1 MAFDPKPR
9 FSPESG
15 LVSKMVKI
23 YRKRWTEKRKRKKE
37 RKTEKIRK
45 SRERKIDRLR
55 EKEKDGSMKRQIMK
69 RQQIR

>member
-1 MAFDPKPR
+1 
-9 FSPESG
+9 
-15 LVSKMVKI
+15 MVKI